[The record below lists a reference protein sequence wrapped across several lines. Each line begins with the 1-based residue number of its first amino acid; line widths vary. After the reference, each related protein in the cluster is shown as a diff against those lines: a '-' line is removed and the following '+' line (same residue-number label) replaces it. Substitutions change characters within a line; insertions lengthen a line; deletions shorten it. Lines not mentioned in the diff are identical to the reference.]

1 MNILEFAIKMEL
13 AGEKYYNEQA
23 EINEDNSL
31 SKVFRML
38 AKDENMHA
46 MILENKINKL
56 AYELIKNETLSEA
69 KSVFNNVEAITG
81 GIKQI
86 PDQLDAYKLA
96 LENEKESIT
105 LYRKCLSEATL
116 DEPKM
121 LFAYLLKQEEDHY
134 AIIDQIISLIVRS
147 EEWVESAEFGV
158 REEY

>member
-69 KSVFNNVEAITG
+69 KSVFNNIEAITG

-116 DEPKM
+116 DESKR
-121 LFAYLLKQEEDHY
+121 LFAYLLEQEEDHY

>member
-1 MNILEFAIKMEL
+1 MKILEFAIKMEL

-23 EINEDNSL
+23 EINEDNGL

-38 AKDENMHA
+38 AKDETMHA
-46 MILENKINKL
+46 KILENKLNKL
-56 AYELIKNETLSEA
+56 AYELINNETLSEA
-69 KSVFNNVEAITG
+69 KSVFNNIEAITG

-86 PDQLDAYKLA
+86 SNQLDAYKLA

-116 DEPKM
+116 DESKM
-121 LFAYLLKQEEDHY
+121 LFAYLLNQEEDHY
-134 AIIDQIISLIVRS
+134 AIIEQIISLIVRS